1 MRLIAQSLI
10 IVVAVLA
17 TGLPARAQTG
27 AAAGG
32 ASNPPRWELEMYGGL
47 SLGRLSSGGSIELPG
62 PGAPIA
68 TSSPIYPSWRVPTWF
83 LGDGAAYLNRVAE
96 QLAVGARISPLDAA
110 LSPAALNDAGNFAVG
125 ARVRHPLRGRFSI
138 EGGMDVLFGSG
149 GVTQELIAATAAARA
164 SFEATFGQI
173 LATGPFTGISVSAT
187 GSEREGSTR
196 EIALTGALVTDFAP
210 WGGFSP
216 FLVTGGGVLIHAGD
230 PPAILLEGRYRAFV
244 VDGAAPAVPIDET
257 DRLTVEYG
265 NRTAFV
271 AVLGGGVHRT
281 LSPSWGLRIDARVL
295 LGPRTT
301 RVALHADPAVAA
313 GTPAGVVQTFT
324 YPSLQLS
331 NNPSTGRDSTLSGS
345 LDGFDA
351 FTGGWQTRFR
361 LTAGLVVRF

>member
-1 MRLIAQSLI
+1 MRRIAQSLLV
-10 IVVAVLA
+10 VVAVFA
-17 TGLPARAQTG
+17 TVVPARAQTG

-32 ASNPPRWELEMYGGL
+32 GPNAPKWELEMYGGL
-47 SLGRLSSGGSIELPG
+47 SLGRLSSGGSVELPG

-68 TSSPIYPSWRVPTWF
+68 TTSPIYPSWRVPTWF

-96 QLAVGARISPLDAA
+96 QLALGARISPLDAA
-110 LSPAALNDAGNFAVG
+110 LGPAGMNDAGHFAFG

-138 EGGMDVLFGSG
+138 EGGMDVLLGSG
-149 GVTQELIAATAAARA
+149 GVTQELADATAAARA
-164 SFEATFGQI
+164 SFETTFGQI
-173 LATGPFTGISVSAT
+173 LATGPFTGSTVSAT
-187 GSEREGSTR
+187 GSERDGSTR

-230 PPAILLEGRYRAFV
+230 APAIQLEGRYRALI
-244 VDGAAPAVPIDET
+244 DGVVPIDET

-265 NRTAFV
+265 DGTALV
-271 AVLGGGVHRT
+271 AVVGGGLHRT
-281 LSPSWGLRIDARVL
+281 LSPRWSLRIDARVL

-301 RVALHADPAVAA
+301 RVALTAAPNVAT
-313 GTPAGVVQTFT
+313 GTPAGVTQTLT
-324 YPSLQLS
+324 YPSLQHS
-331 NNPSTGRDSTLSGS
+331 NNASTGRESTLSGA

-361 LTAGLVVRF
+361 LTAGLVWKF

>member
-1 MRLIAQSLI
+1 MRLIAQSLLV
-10 IVVAVLA
+10 VVAVLA
-17 TGLPARAQTG
+17 TGVPAHAQTG
-27 AAAGG
+27 GAAGG
-32 ASNPPRWELEMYGGL
+32 GSTVPKWELEMYGGV
-47 SLGRLSSGGSIELPG
+47 SLGRLSSGGSVELPG

-83 LGDGAAYLNRVAE
+83 LGDGAAFLNRVAE

-110 LSPAALNDAGNFAVG
+110 LGPAALNDAGHFAFG

-138 EGGMDVLFGSG
+138 EGGMDVLLGSG
-149 GVTQELIAATAAARA
+149 HVTQELAAATAAARA
-164 SFEATFGQI
+164 SFETTFGQI
-173 LATGPFTGISVSAT
+173 LATGPFTGITVSAT
-187 GSEREGSTR
+187 GSPRDGSTR

-216 FLVTGGGVLIHAGD
+216 FVVTGGGVLMHAGD
-230 PPAILLEGRYRAFV
+230 APAIQLEGRYRALI
-244 VDGAAPAVPIDET
+244 DGVAPIDET

-265 NRTAFV
+265 DRTTLV
-271 AVLGGGVHRT
+271 AVVGGGVHRT
-281 LSPSWGLRIDARVL
+281 LSPRWGLRIDARVL

-301 RVALHADPAVAA
+301 RVALDADPNVATSA
-313 GTPAGVVQTFT
+313 PAGVIQTFT

-331 NNPSTGRDSTLSGS
+331 NNPFTTRESTLSGA

-351 FTGGWQTRFR
+351 FQGGWQTRFR